1 MKTFGNSNREAGILM
16 PVSMLNGPHGIGD
29 FGECARHFLK
39 TTSKAGFHIWQI
51 LPLNPLGYGNSPYQ
65 PYSSFAGDPIY
76 ISLDD
81 LVADGLLKEVPHF
94 NIMNHHIDY
103 EAVRAYKEK
112 YLHEAY
118 KNFTKNDD
126 YEAFVKRAFWLRDYA
141 EFMTRKKNNQG
152 KPWSEWT
159 DLSVDEEDVM
169 FIYFEQYLFDKQWA
183 ALKDYAHGLGLVV
196 MGDMPIYVGLDS
208 ADVYGHKE
216 CFLLDEEGHPTSVA
230 GVPPDYFSADG
241 QLWGNPIY
249 DWDYLKAHD
258 YSFWMER
265 LSWNKDLFDV
275 IRIDHFRAFDTYWKV
290 PAGEK
295 TARNGKWILGP
306 SYDFFDAVFKKY
318 PDLNVVAEDLGDL
331 RAEVLE
337 LKDHYHMLGMR
348 IVEYSFGPDEEKL
361 NFKLPEFAIAYTG
374 THDNAPVNGWYA
386 KDLSKKERRRLRKI
400 MSHYPYHGTMCQKLV
415 RFTLDSPCVKAIL
428 PMWDILGLG
437 YEGRINTP
445 GTIGEPNWCY
455 KLNDLKEYDRKVYRI
470 HDLLEKSDRL

>member
-1 MKTFGNSNREAGILM
+1 M

-29 FGECARHFLK
+29 FGECARHFLRS
-39 TTSKAGFHIWQI
+39 TAKADFHIWQI

-81 LVADGLLKEVPHF
+81 LVTKGLLKEVPHF
-94 NIMNHHIDY
+94 NKMNHHIDY

-118 KNFTKNDD
+118 KNFIKNDD
-126 YEAFVKRAFWLRDYA
+126 YEAFIKRAFWLKDYA
-141 EFMTRKKNNQG
+141 EFMTRKKNNDD
-152 KPWSEWT
+152 KTWSEWT
-159 DLSVDEEDVM
+159 DLSVDEADLEY
-169 FIYFEQYLFDKQWA
+169 IYFEQYLFDLQWK
-183 ALKDYAHGLGLVV
+183 ALRDYAHNLGLLI

-230 GVPPDYFSADG
+230 GVPPDYFSKDG

-265 LSWNKDLFDV
+265 LSWNKELFDV

-290 PAGEK
+290 PAGET
-295 TARNGKWILGP
+295 TAKNGKWILGP
-306 SYDFFDAVFKKY
+306 SYDFFDAVFAKY

-331 RAEVLE
+331 RKEVLE

-348 IVEYSFGPDEEKL
+348 IIEYSFGPDEEKL
-361 NFKLPEFAIAYTG
+361 HFKLPEFAIAYTG

-386 KDLSKKERRRLRKI
+386 KDLSKNERRRLRKI

-415 RFTLDSPCVKAIL
+415 RFTLDQPCVKAIL

-455 KLNDLKEYDRKVYRI
+455 KLNDLDGYDRKIHRI